1 MTSKG
6 WRMMAPIFTI
16 TGLSRIILALLIL
29 TGLAHPHFESY
40 LLAEP
45 ALNSAVAEVRAEEAP
60 AEKVTAESIQSEKSQ
75 AEKVPA
81 EAPRESAPSRAGPRG
96 LQVALEAS
104 AYTCGPESTG
114 KRPVDPGY
122 CVTASGYRLR
132 PGDKVVAM
140 GKKYP
145 FGTQVMIPG
154 YGLATVRDRGSAI
167 SDNHVDLYFERLE
180 DALRWGRRAVT
191 ATVVFAGGKE

>member
-6 WRMMAPIFTI
+6 WRMMAPICTI

-60 AEKVTAESIQSEKSQ
+60 AEKVTAESIQSENI
-75 AEKVPA
+75 PA
-81 EAPRESAPSRAGPRG
+81 ESAREPAPSRAGPRG

-180 DALRWGRRAVT
+180 DALRWGRRTVT

>member
-6 WRMMAPIFTI
+6 WRMMAPICTI
-16 TGLSRIILALLIL
+16 TGSSRIILALLIL
-29 TGLAHPHFESY
+29 TGLTHPHFESH

-45 ALNSAVAEVRAEEAP
+45 ALNPATAEVRAEEVQT
-60 AEKVTAESIQSEKSQ
+60 EKDQ
-75 AEKVPA
+75 AEKMMTEKIQV
-81 EAPRESAPSRAGPRG
+81 EATREPTPSRAGPRG

-154 YGLATVRDRGSAI
+154 YGLATVRDRGGAI
-167 SDNHVDLYFERLE
+167 SDKHVDLYFERLE
-180 DALRWGRRAVT
+180 DALRWGRRTVT

>member
-6 WRMMAPIFTI
+6 WRMMAPICTI
-16 TGLSRIILALLIL
+16 TGLSRILLALLIL
-29 TGLAHPHFESY
+29 TGLAHPRFESH

-45 ALNSAVAEVRAEEAP
+45 ALAPAAAEV
-60 AEKVTAESIQSEKSQ
+60 Q
-75 AEKVPA
+75 AEQPTENKWIGTTPDMA
-81 EAPRESAPSRAGPRG
+81 EASREAAPSRAGPRG

>member
-6 WRMMAPIFTI
+6 WRMMAPICTI

-29 TGLAHPHFESY
+29 TGLAHPHFESH

-45 ALNSAVAEVRAEEAP
+45 ALASAAEEIRAEEADT
-60 AEKVTAESIQSEKSQ
+60 EKVQTERMLAEIIQ
-75 AEKVPA
+75 A
-81 EAPRESAPSRAGPRG
+81 EAPREPAPSRAGPRG

-180 DALRWGRRAVT
+180 DALRWGRRMVAV
-191 ATVVFAGGKE
+191 TVVFAGGKE

>member
-1 MTSKG
+1 MRK
-6 WRMMAPIFTI
+6 APSAAPRRPQPLATDV
-16 TGLSRIILALLIL
+16 RALLLETQKGEEIQ
-29 TGLAHPHFESY
+29 AVENVAPAVVEHPR
-40 LLAEP
+40 EP
-45 ALNSAVAEVRAEEAP
+45 A
-60 AEKVTAESIQSEKSQ
+60 T
-75 AEKVPA
+75 
-81 EAPRESAPSRAGPRG
+81 SRGAPRG
-96 LQVALEAS
+96 LQVTLEAS

-167 SDNHVDLYFERLE
+167 SDGHVDLYFERLE
-180 DALRWGRRAVT
+180 DALRWGRRSVT
-191 ATVVFAGGKE
+191 ATILPPGE

>member
-6 WRMMAPIFTI
+6 WPMMVPICTI

-45 ALNSAVAEVRAEEAP
+45 ALVSAAEEVRAEEIPTEKDPADKMM
-60 AEKVTAESIQSEKSQ
+60 AEKLQ
-75 AEKVPA
+75 A

-104 AYTCGPESTG
+104 AYTCGLESTG

-180 DALRWGRRAVT
+180 DALRWGRRMVT
-191 ATVVFAGGKE
+191 VTVVFAGGKE

>member
-6 WRMMAPIFTI
+6 WPMMVPICTI

-29 TGLAHPHFESY
+29 TGLAHPHFESH

-45 ALNSAVAEVRAEEAP
+45 ALNPAATEVRTEEAP
-60 AEKVTAESIQSEKSQ
+60 AEKVTAESIQSEKIL
-75 AEKVPA
+75 AENIPA
-81 EAPRESAPSRAGPRG
+81 ESAREPAPSRAGPRG

-132 PGDKVVAM
+132 PGETTAWKTKPRPPTTLPRRKST
-140 GKKYP
+140 G
-145 FGTQVMIPG
+145 
-154 YGLATVRDRGSAI
+154 VRRS
-167 SDNHVDLYFERLE
+167 SV
-180 DALRWGRRAVT
+180 RA
-191 ATVVFAGGKE
+191 FA

>member
-1 MTSKG
+1 MTSKE

-29 TGLAHPHFESY
+29 TGLAHSRFESH

-45 ALNSAVAEVRAEEAP
+45 AIAPAATEVWIAEVRATEVQPEK
-60 AEKVTAESIQSEKSQ
+60 AEPEKMMV
-75 AEKVPA
+75 EKIPA

-104 AYTCGPESTG
+104 AYTCGLESTG

-180 DALRWGRRAVT
+180 DALRWGRRMVT

>member
-6 WRMMAPIFTI
+6 WPMMAPICTI

-60 AEKVTAESIQSEKSQ
+60 AEKVTAESIQSENI
-75 AEKVPA
+75 PA
-81 EAPRESAPSRAGPRG
+81 ESAREPAPSRAGPRG

-114 KRPVDPGY
+114 KRPADPGY

-180 DALRWGRRAVT
+180 DALRWGRRTVT

>member
-6 WRMMAPIFTI
+6 LRMMAPICTI

-29 TGLAHPHFESY
+29 TGLAHPHFESH

-45 ALNSAVAEVRAEEAP
+45 VLNPAAAEVRA
-60 AEKVTAESIQSEKSQ
+60 AEVQAAEVQ
-75 AEKVPA
+75 AEKMMAEKIQV
-81 EAPRESAPSRAGPRG
+81 EAPREPAPSRAGPRG

-167 SDNHVDLYFERLE
+167 TDNHVDLYFERLE
-180 DALRWGRRAVT
+180 DALRWGRRMVT
-191 ATVVFAGGKE
+191 ATVVFAVGKE

>member
-6 WRMMAPIFTI
+6 W
-16 TGLSRIILALLIL
+16 RIILALLIL
-29 TGLAHPHFESY
+29 TGLTHPYFESH

-45 ALNSAVAEVRAEEAP
+45 AVAPVAEEV
-60 AEKVTAESIQSEKSQ
+60 Q
-75 AEKVPA
+75 AEQPTENKWSGTTPDMA
-81 EAPRESAPSRAGPRG
+81 EASREAAPSRAGPRG
-96 LQVALEAS
+96 LQIPREAS

-114 KRPVDPGY
+114 NRPVDPGY

-180 DALRWGRRAVT
+180 DALRWGRRMVT

>member
-1 MTSKG
+1 MTSRV
-6 WRMMAPIFTI
+6 WRMMAPIGTI
-16 TGLSRIILALLIL
+16 TGLSRIILTLLIL
-29 TGLAHPHFESY
+29 TGLAHPHFESH

-45 ALNSAVAEVRAEEAP
+45 VLAPAAAEVRA
-60 AEKVTAESIQSEKSQ
+60 AEVQPEKDQ
-75 AEKVPA
+75 PEKMTLEIVPT

-96 LQVALEAS
+96 MQIALEAS

-180 DALRWGRRAVT
+180 DALRWGRRMVAV
-191 ATVVFAGGKE
+191 TVVFAGGKE

>member
-6 WRMMAPIFTI
+6 WRMMAPICTI
-16 TGLSRIILALLIL
+16 TGLSRILLALLIL
-29 TGLAHPHFESY
+29 TGLAHPHFESH

-45 ALNSAVAEVRAEEAP
+45 VLASAVAEVRVEEVQADKDP
-60 AEKVTAESIQSEKSQ
+60 AEKTMAGKIQ
-75 AEKVPA
+75 V
-81 EAPRESAPSRAGPRG
+81 EAPREPAPSRAGPRG

-180 DALRWGRRAVT
+180 DALRWGRRMVT

>member
-6 WRMMAPIFTI
+6 WPMMVPICTI

-29 TGLAHPHFESY
+29 TGLAHPHFESH

-45 ALNSAVAEVRAEEAP
+45 ALNPAAAEVRAEEVQT
-60 AEKVTAESIQSEKSQ
+60 EKDQAESIQSEKML

-167 SDNHVDLYFERLE
+167 SDSHVDLYFERLE
-180 DALRWGRRAVT
+180 DALRWGRRTVT
-191 ATVVFAGGKE
+191 VTVVFAGGKE

>member
-1 MTSKG
+1 MTSNG
-6 WRMMAPIFTI
+6 WRMMAPICTI

-29 TGLAHPHFESY
+29 TGLTHPYFAPH

-45 ALNSAVAEVRAEEAP
+45 ALAPVAAEVRAEEVDW
-60 AEKVTAESIQSEKSQ
+60 EKIQ
-75 AEKVPA
+75 AEKNQA
-81 EAPRESAPSRAGPRG
+81 EALREAAPSRAGPRG
-96 LQVALEAS
+96 LQITLEAS

-154 YGLATVRDRGSAI
+154 YGLATVRDRGGAI

-180 DALRWGRRAVT
+180 DALRWGRRMVT

>member
-1 MTSKG
+1 MISKG
-6 WRMMAPIFTI
+6 LRMIAPICTI
-16 TGLSRIILALLIL
+16 TGVSRGILAGLIL
-29 TGLAHPHFESY
+29 TGAYYNLVEPPRQPQPLAMD
-40 LLAEP
+40 
-45 ALNSAVAEVRAEEAP
+45 VRALLLEPQKGETIQAVETVAP
-60 AEKVTAESIQSEKSQ
+60 AEVEH
-75 AEKVPA
+75 
-81 EAPRESAPSRAGPRG
+81 PREPATSRGAPRG

-114 KRPVDPGY
+114 KRPADAGY

-167 SDNHVDLYFERLE
+167 SDRHVDLYFERLE
-180 DALRWGRRAVT
+180 DALRWGRRSVA
-191 ATVVFAGGKE
+191 ATILPPGE

>member
-1 MTSKG
+1 V
-6 WRMMAPIFTI
+6 AE
-16 TGLSRIILALLIL
+16 
-29 TGLAHPHFESY
+29 HPR
-40 LLAEP
+40 EP
-45 ALNSAVAEVRAEEAP
+45 AA
-60 AEKVTAESIQSEKSQ
+60 
-75 AEKVPA
+75 
-81 EAPRESAPSRAGPRG
+81 SRGAPRG

-140 GKKYP
+140 GKQYP
-145 FGTQVMIPG
+145 FGTRVMIPG

-167 SDNHVDLYFERLE
+167 SDRHVDLYFERLE
-180 DALRWGRRAVT
+180 DALRWGRRSVT
-191 ATVVFAGGKE
+191 ATIIPPGE

>member
-1 MTSKG
+1 MTSNG
-6 WRMMAPIFTI
+6 WRMMAPICTI
-16 TGLSRIILALLIL
+16 TGLSRIVLALLIL
-29 TGLAHPHFESY
+29 TGLTHPYFAPH

-45 ALNSAVAEVRAEEAP
+45 ALAPVAAEVREEVRAEEVDW
-60 AEKVTAESIQSEKSQ
+60 EKAQ
-75 AEKVPA
+75 AEKIQA
-81 EAPRESAPSRAGPRG
+81 EALREAAPSRAGPRG
-96 LQVALEAS
+96 LQITLEAS

-154 YGLATVRDRGSAI
+154 YGLATVRDRGGAI

-180 DALRWGRRAVT
+180 DALRWGRRMVT

>member
-6 WRMMAPIFTI
+6 WRMMAPICTI
-16 TGLSRIILALLIL
+16 TGLSRILLALLIL
-29 TGLAHPHFESY
+29 TGLAHPHFESH

-45 ALNSAVAEVRAEEAP
+45 VLASAVAEVRVEEADT
-60 AEKVTAESIQSEKSQ
+60 EKVQTERMLAEIIQ
-75 AEKVPA
+75 A
-81 EAPRESAPSRAGPRG
+81 EAPREQAPSRAGPRG

-167 SDNHVDLYFERLE
+167 TDNHVDLYFERLE
-180 DALRWGRRAVT
+180 DALRWGRRMVT
-191 ATVVFAGGKE
+191 VTVVFAGGKE

>member
-1 MTSKG
+1 M
-6 WRMMAPIFTI
+6 R
-16 TGLSRIILALLIL
+16 ALLLEPQKGEEIQ
-29 TGLAHPHFESY
+29 AVENVAPAVVEHPR
-40 LLAEP
+40 EP
-45 ALNSAVAEVRAEEAP
+45 A
-60 AEKVTAESIQSEKSQ
+60 T
-75 AEKVPA
+75 
-81 EAPRESAPSRAGPRG
+81 SRGAPRG
-96 LQVALEAS
+96 LQVTLEAS

-154 YGLATVRDRGSAI
+154 YGLATVRDRGGAI

-180 DALRWGRRAVT
+180 DALRWGRRMVT

>member
-6 WRMMAPIFTI
+6 LRMIAPVCTL
-16 TGLSRIILALLIL
+16 TGLSRGILAGFILIGAYYNLVEPPRRPQPLATDVRALLLEPQKGEEIQ
-29 TGLAHPHFESY
+29 AVENVAPAVVEHPR
-40 LLAEP
+40 EP
-45 ALNSAVAEVRAEEAP
+45 A
-60 AEKVTAESIQSEKSQ
+60 T
-75 AEKVPA
+75 
-81 EAPRESAPSRAGPRG
+81 SRGAPRG
-96 LQVALEAS
+96 LQVTLEAS

-132 PGDKVVAM
+132 PDDKVVAM

-167 SDNHVDLYFERLE
+167 SDGHVDLYFERLE
-180 DALRWGRRAVT
+180 DALRWGRRSVT
-191 ATVVFAGGKE
+191 ATILPPGE